1 MSFNGYTNIPDWMLS
16 LELDVYETIILA
28 VIYGFSQD
36 GESTYKGT
44 QQYLADKAKCSKRK
58 VGNALVSLVE
68 KKFIEKID
76 VDIRGIHLCEYKVT
90 DMCIMCKGVAPHATG
105 GIAPGAGGVAPHA
118 TNIID
123 NINISPMEINN
134 KGKRFDF
141 KNSLIEIGVSPEVA
155 DDWMQV
161 RKAKRAS
168 NTETA
173 FKRIKNEID
182 KSGLS
187 ANECITIAVA
197 RSWQGFQADW
207 VANQQRSRPTGRMS
221 VLDNNRM
228 VAEELMRMAN
238 MEETS

>member
-1 MSFNGYTNIPDWMLS
+1 MGWYFTILQEMREMGLKGN
-16 LELDVYETIILA
+16 ELIVFA
-28 VIYGFSQD
+28 VINGFSQN
-36 GESTYKGT
+36 GNGSFHGS
-44 QQYLADKAKCSKRK
+44 LA
-58 VGNALVSLVE
+58 ALQEMCGIASRQTITDILKSLVD
-68 KKFIEKID
+68 KGFINKTEVTLNGVKNISYSVCPKNGHGVQKMD
-76 VDIRGIHLCEYKVT
+76 MGVQKLDRGCPKNGHIYNN
-90 DMCIMCKGVAPHATG
+90 D
-105 GIAPGAGGVAPHA
+105 
-118 TNIID
+118 
-123 NINISPMEINN
+123 INISPMEINN

-161 RKAKRAS
+161 RKTKRAS

-173 FKRIKNEID
+173 FRRIKNEID

-207 VANQQRSRPTGRMS
+207 VANQQRSRPTGRVS

-238 MEETS
+238 ME

>member
-90 DMCIMCKGVAPHATG
+90 DMCTMCKGVAPHATG
-105 GIAPGAGGVAPHA
+105 GVAPGARGVAPHA

-123 NINISPMEINN
+123 NINISPTEINN

-141 KNSLIEIGVSPEVA
+141 KKSLIEIGVSPEVA

-161 RKAKRAS
+161 RKTKRAS

-173 FKRIKNEID
+173 FRRIKNEID

-207 VANQQRSRPTGRMS
+207 VANQQRQRPTGKMS

-228 VAEELMRMAN
+228 VAEQLMRMAG
-238 MEETS
+238 MEETI